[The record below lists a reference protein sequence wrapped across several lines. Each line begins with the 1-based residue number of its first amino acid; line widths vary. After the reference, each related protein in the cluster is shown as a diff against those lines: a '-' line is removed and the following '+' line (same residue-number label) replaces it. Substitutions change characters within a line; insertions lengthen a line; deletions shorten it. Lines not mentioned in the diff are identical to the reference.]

1 MATYLKGVKDYVP
14 QLETFKP
21 DYKFLSDVLT
31 VRQDRYDTNYKSL
44 NDLYGKVVYAD
55 MSRED
60 NKAERDMYANQLSNG
75 LKQVSGMDLSLAQN
89 VDVAKG
95 LFKPFFENKALVH
108 DMTFTK
114 MYQKKMQ
121 MANNFMTSGNEEV
134 KERYWGDGVE
144 DLKWQMDQY
153 KTNDP
158 NQAITQGMPNYV
170 ENPNLYKRS
179 FEALKDSGLSIKQ
192 TTLEGD
198 WIIET
203 TNGTALTR
211 QVAGYERNQ
220 DGSTKLD
227 ESKNPIPI
235 YKNPA
240 AEYLRETVMR
250 DPTVINGYRV
260 QARNR
265 ARTFANNPEN
275 IQKYGTVEA
284 ANQWWANDILK
295 TQTNKDI
302 EATAELNTLIKSGEN
317 AVSNWETYK
326 KQHNI
331 VPGTAEDEVYLKK
344 MLELKIAKETK
355 NFTEERIKNAK
366 APTSD
371 MNQLMSKAYSQ
382 YMASVMGPLMS
393 KAAVAYSQVDAEQT
407 FEANPF
413 KKMEHQHKYDLNKMA
428 IKNSY
433 DMNKIHTKAKYDK
446 DLATYKNSLKS
457 SEGAGAGIG
466 GLGGMRSSEVN
477 ANITGDIMGD
487 DFNSFNYNTETLN
500 NFTNKIHNDKASWIT
515 DMLTSLPGSFQD
527 VNWLSQSG
535 SEMTYNIVNP
545 ETKEVTQKT
554 ASLSVAFQDLSLPEN
569 EAEFTRI
576 YNNTR
581 SKFEDITTTKSGA
594 RVYTQIPQLGLDQV
608 AQGRLLEGFNR
619 TYAAENQL
627 NNAVKEMN
635 KQYNQVYDWALASGQ
650 VEVDSDV
657 PLPLLT
663 ERQIA
668 MAKDGFWSANG
679 ETWETTTEG
688 KVTKNNIG
696 RAYEEY
702 DNKGRRMLSKDEY
715 IEMYVDVMKLPK
727 HQRNKLTR
735 IDPETGRQN
744 RDEDDFKFLV
754 SDNGFFDDTE
764 TTANNYWSYSGGGGG
779 GFASPTTGIAVSSS
793 SSNSKLFTQTPSTPG
808 WSFNE
813 RAARADAAKAY
824 DGANTKNDQGEWEK
838 GEEGILGNM
847 DAVMKNPKSGGE
859 NGLPGFNLNAYLIGQ
874 PYEGVGQTAFKQYTT
889 TYDHYNKTPM
899 ALDQLNST
907 FQAVSTAPP
916 GEVKFAL
923 GSDRT
928 SEFFEESTLEKSNK
942 AKELFNLM
950 INDLNTQY
958 GVKNDRAK
966 RPVLTTSYVERM
978 GGPDTKED
986 YAGINIVPGPDYGSK
1001 YKQFFGEGD
1010 TDKSDYQ
1017 DFLQGGITIAVPKAY
1032 DNNPYKS
1039 INQVMSATD
1048 MIIQS
1053 DNEFTSEVVN
1063 GGAYS
1068 IYKNPDGGYVRQMQM
1083 YGFNEA
1089 TGNIEPDPKYSTPL
1103 VLDKGALDQLVINS
1117 DAFLTD
1123 VSRANI
1129 AAQTNWKNKQT
1140 NK

>member
-428 IKNSY
+428 IRNSY

-487 DFNSFNYNTETLN
+487 DFNSFDYNTETLN

-635 KQYNQVYDWALASGQ
+635 KQYAQVYDWAIASDQ

-668 MAKDGFWSANG
+668 MAKDGFWSYD
-679 ETWETTTEG
+679 G
-688 KVTKNNIG
+688 KTYEVRDSDGNITKENIAKDYEQYNNT
-696 RAYEEY
+696 A
-702 DNKGRRMLSKDEY
+702 RRMLSKNEY
-715 IEMYVDVMKLPK
+715 IDMYVDIMKLPQY
-727 HQRNKLTR
+727 QRDQLT
-735 IDPETGRQN
+735 
-744 RDEDDFKFLV
+744 DESQSKRVDEYSTIRAGSYLDRAAKRDDFSFLS
-754 SDNGFFDDTE
+754 SDNYLIDTE
-764 TTANNYWSYSGGGGG
+764 TTAENYWRYSPDPQIKDG
-779 GFASPTTGIAVSSS
+779 STGSWKFDEEKA
-793 SSNSKLFTQTPSTPG
+793 
-808 WSFNE
+808 
-813 RAARADAAKAY
+813 RAAAAKAY
-824 DGANTKNDQGEWEK
+824 DGKDTKNDQGEWEE
-838 GEEGILGNM
+838 GAEGILGDM
-847 DAVMKNPKSGGE
+847 DAVIKNPKSGGE

-1001 YKQFFGEGD
+1001 YKQFFGNED
-1010 TDKSDYQ
+1010 ADEADYQ
-1017 DFLQGGITIAVPKAY
+1017 DFLQGGITIAVPEAY

-1083 YGFNEA
+1083 YGFNET